1 MEDTIG
7 QRLKRARADLG
18 LTQSQV
24 ATLINVK
31 QQSYASY
38 ETDAHKPSLEILAE
52 LSKILDVT
60 TDYLLGLALI

>member
-1 MEDTIG
+1 METLG
-7 QRLKRARADLG
+7 QRLSQSRRDLG
-18 LTQSQV
+18 LTQRKI
-24 ATLINVK
+24 AALLNIK

-52 LSKILDVT
+52 LSKILEVT